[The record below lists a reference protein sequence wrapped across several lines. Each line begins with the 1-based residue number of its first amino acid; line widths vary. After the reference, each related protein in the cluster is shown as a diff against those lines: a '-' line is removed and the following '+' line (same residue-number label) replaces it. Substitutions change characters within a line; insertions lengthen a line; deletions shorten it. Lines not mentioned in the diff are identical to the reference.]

1 MAEIRNVHQMQ
12 VAAATENSIGNEVI
26 ELQTALRK
34 WGYNSE
40 IYAEEIAPS
49 MRGQAQHFTRYRPS
63 PRDLVILHYS
73 TGSALTDYLR
83 VLKVPLVLVYHNITP
98 PDFLTGV
105 GAGKKARAR
114 QGLEALASLCDQ
126 TVLVLAR
133 SQYSRAELVGL
144 GFDHPQVLPVIVPDK
159 LFRTTPDESVL
170 ARFGS
175 GDEWVNLLFV
185 GRIVPNKRQEDLIKS
200 LYFYRQIN
208 AQSRLFVVGSWSNTR
223 RYADWL
229 RQFAHR
235 VGLSDVVHLC
245 GHVSMAEL
253 AAYYR
258 LADVLLCMSE
268 HEGFGIPLVEAM
280 RFGVPIVAYAS
291 TAVPETM
298 GDAGILVRRKRF
310 AVVAELIHLLQVDA
324 TLRQHIVDRQ
334 RERARAFAPQVV
346 IAAFRHLLEQVIG
359 RVR

>member
-1 MAEIRNVHQMQ
+1 
-12 VAAATENSIGNEVI
+12 
-26 ELQTALRK
+26 
-34 WGYNSE
+34 
-40 IYAEEIAPS
+40 
-49 MRGQAQHFTRYRPS
+49 
-63 PRDLVILHYS
+63 
-73 TGSALTDYLR
+73 
-83 VLKVPLVLVYHNITP
+83 
-98 PDFLTGV
+98 
-105 GAGKKARAR
+105 
-114 QGLEALASLCDQ
+114 
-126 TVLVLAR
+126 
-133 SQYSRAELVGL
+133 
-144 GFDHPQVLPVIVPDK
+144 
-159 LFRTTPDESVL
+159 
-170 ARFGS
+170 
-175 GDEWVNLLFV
+175 
-185 GRIVPNKRQEDLIKS
+185 
-200 LYFYRQIN
+200 
-208 AQSRLFVVGSWSNTR
+208 
-223 RYADWL
+223 L